1 MRNLKHEE
9 ELNRAHVKEL
19 ADTRAKLEEYS
30 DAVDVGEREKVVA
43 EKERAIGD
51 IEGPSTTAPT
61 PPTVPFAS
69 AAGSSRFP
77 KYLLKC
83 AEYRSLARSIFG
95 C

>member
-51 IEGPSTTAPT
+51 IEGPSTTAPN
-61 PPTVPFAS
+61 PP
-69 AAGSSRFP
+69 SRSPPRVRGRLFP
-77 KYLLKC
+77 V
-83 AEYRSLARSIFG
+83 SQVLAQVCRV
-95 C
+95 